1 MGNTS
6 EQIHIVLLD
15 EAEVIDAPVYHVS
28 KSAELYEV
36 EAFVVVAVV
45 AAAAAIV
52 VGEEDRMAP
61 VLTQHCLN
69 NIRWASMQCPFDSSL
84 LV

>member
-6 EQIHIVLLD
+6 EQIHILL

-28 KSAELYEV
+28 KSAELYDV
-36 EAFVVVAVV
+36 EAFVVVVVV
-45 AAAAAIV
+45 AIV
-52 VGEEDRMAP
+52 AGEEDRMAP

-69 NIRWASMQCPFDSSL
+69 NVPCASMQCPLDSSL

>member
-6 EQIHIVLLD
+6 EQIHILL

-28 KSAELYEV
+28 KSAELYDV
-36 EAFVVVAVV
+36 EAFVVVVV
-45 AAAAAIV
+45 VAIV

-69 NIRWASMQCPFDSSL
+69 NVPCASMQCPLDSSL

>member
-6 EQIHIVLLD
+6 EQIHILL

-28 KSAELYEV
+28 KSADDV
-36 EAFVVVAVV
+36 EAFVVVAV
-45 AAAAAIV
+45 AIV

-69 NIRWASMQCPFDSSL
+69 NVPCASMQCPLDSSL